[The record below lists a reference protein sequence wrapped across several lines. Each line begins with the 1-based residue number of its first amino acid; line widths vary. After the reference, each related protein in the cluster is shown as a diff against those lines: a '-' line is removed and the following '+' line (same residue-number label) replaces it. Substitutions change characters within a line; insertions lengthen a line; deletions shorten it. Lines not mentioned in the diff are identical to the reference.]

1 MVARACDPGRNA
13 SEFGT
18 VFALGIACD
27 YETEHEHKHEK
38 MNLCLIGTNISW
50 GVKGVILAVF
60 LLYALVLLIALARR
74 APKRRSGKAVSR
86 GWGNRLRVLVIGAT
100 GGTGRELVR
109 QALEQGHQVTAFVRK
124 PKKLKIEHENLS
136 VAQGNVLDYASVES
150 AMRGQSAVLCAL
162 GHKRFFYPTRILS
175 KGTDNILRAMQACNV
190 PRLICESS
198 LGVGSSAGRLGILAT
213 FFVVPLVLPFI
224 FWDKVRQEKL
234 IEESDTDWVIVR
246 PATLTNGP
254 ARRNYRHGSNVGN
267 FILGRRISR
276 ADVADF
282 MLKQLTD
289 DDNIGSAVGL
299 AG

>member
-1 MVARACDPGRNA
+1 
-13 SEFGT
+13 
-18 VFALGIACD
+18 
-27 YETEHEHKHEK
+27 
-38 MNLCLIGTNISW
+38 MNLCLIGTNVSW
-50 GVKGVILAVF
+50 AVKGVILAVF
-60 LLYALVLLIALARR
+60 LLYAFILLIALARR
-74 APKRRSGKAVSR
+74 APKRKSDKAVSR
-86 GWGNRLRVLVIGAT
+86 GWGNRLSVLVIGAT

-124 PKKLKIEHENLS
+124 PKKLKVEHPNLR

-175 KGTDNILRAMQACNV
+175 KGTENILRAMRVCNV

-198 LGVGSSAGRLGILAT
+198 MGVGNSAGRLGILAT
-213 FFVVPLVLPFI
+213 FFVVPLILPFI

-254 ARRNYRHGSNVGN
+254 ARGTYRHGSNVGN
-267 FILGRRISR
+267 FILGGRISR
-276 ADVADF
+276 GDVADF

-289 DDNIGSAVGL
+289 DDNIGSAIGL
-299 AG
+299 AD